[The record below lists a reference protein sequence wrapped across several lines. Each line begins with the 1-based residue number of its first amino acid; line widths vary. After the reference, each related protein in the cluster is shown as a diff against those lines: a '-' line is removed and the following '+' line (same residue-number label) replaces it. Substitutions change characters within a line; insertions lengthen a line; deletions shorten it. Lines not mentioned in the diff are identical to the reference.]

1 MRGACERRTI
11 AIEADVEQDLP
22 PVPIDGTAILQVL
35 LNVLHN
41 AVDASP
47 SKTGRVTIA
56 ASIPESGEF
65 LEINV
70 TDNGG
75 GIEPG
80 RRETVFVAFHTT
92 KGQRGTGLGLAV
104 AKKIVLEHQGTIEL
118 LDGEGGGTRCRITLP
133 LSREDDPG
141 DTHSPT

>member
-1 MRGACERRTI
+1 M
-11 AIEADVEQDLP
+11 
-22 PVPIDGTAILQVL
+22 
-35 LNVLHN
+35 
-41 AVDASP
+41 S
-47 SKTGRVTIA
+47 IA

-104 AKKIVLEHQGTIEL
+104 AKKVVLEHQGTIEM
-118 LDGEGGGTRCRITLP
+118 LDGEGGGTLCRITLP

-141 DTHSPT
+141 DTHSPTHGGEV